1 MLDAKK
7 VATRLPAKDLDRAR
21 AWYAEKLGLHP
32 AEERPGG
39 LRYVIGDSEFVLFAS
54 AGAADAS
61 FTQMAFDVADL
72 RATVDALRRRGVVF
86 EEYDEGPLSTQDG
99 IATVRGNYPSKGT
112 GEIGGWFKDC
122 EGNLIG
128 VGQST
133 GERKAS
139 A

>member
-21 AWYAEKLGLHP
+21 AWYAEKLGLRP

-39 LRYVIGDSEFVLFAS
+39 LRYVIGDSEFIVFAS
-54 AGAADAS
+54 TGAADAS
-61 FTQMAFDVADL
+61 FTQMAFDVADIHATMAGL
-72 RATVDALRRRGVVF
+72 RARGVVF
-86 EEYDEGPLSTQDG
+86 EEYDEGPLRTQNG
-99 IATVRGNYPSKGT
+99 VATVEGNYPSKGT

-128 VGQST
+128 VGQSI
-133 GERKAS
+133 
-139 A
+139 

>member
-21 AWYAEKLGLHP
+21 TWYAEKLGLHP

-39 LRYVIGDSEFVLFAS
+39 LRYVIGDGEFIVFAS
-54 AGAADAS
+54 AGAADGG
-61 FTQMAFDVADL
+61 FTQMAFDVADIHATMAAL
-72 RATVDALRRRGVVF
+72 RARGVVF
-86 EEYDEGPLSTQDG
+86 EEYDEGPLATEDG
-99 IATVRGNYPSKGT
+99 IATVEGNYPSKGT

-128 VGQST
+128 VGQSI
-133 GERKAS
+133 
-139 A
+139 